1 VELHEE
7 LWKRELHDAKLDEKL
22 VLLKDDD
29 KELQDEL
36 LHGELSEG
44 LHGMLLE
51 QLNAGQLSDDM

>member
-1 VELHEE
+1 MELHEE
-7 LWKRELHDAKLDEKL
+7 LWKSELHDAKLDEKL

-44 LHGMLLE
+44 LQGMLE
-51 QLNAGQLSDDM
+51 QLKNGQLSDDM